1 MDQTELEKAGSDF
14 VARIDRVGDGQWAQ
28 PTPCADWDVRAL
40 VNHVVSELLWVAPLI
55 EGKTIEEVGDKY
67 DGDVLGDDPKAAC
80 HAALSAAVA
89 AAGQPGAAERIVHL
103 SFGDTPAGE
112 YVTQIA
118 SDVTIH
124 TWDLARGADQD
135 DALDADLV
143 DQVFAYFTAV
153 ADQWRAAGAFGPP
166 VETAADADTQTKLLA
181 ITGRKR

>member
-1 MDQTELEKAGSDF
+1 MDHTELEKTGTDF
-14 VARIDRVGDGQWAQ
+14 VARIDQVGDDQWTD
-28 PTPCADWDVRAL
+28 PTPCTDWDVRAL

-55 EGKTIEEVGDKY
+55 EGKTIAEVGDRY
-67 DGDVLGDDPKAAC
+67 DGDVLGDDPKGAC

-89 AAGQPGAAERIVHL
+89 AAREPGALDRTVHL

-118 SDVTIH
+118 SDVTVH
-124 TWDLARGADQD
+124 TWDLAKGATQD
-135 DALDADLV
+135 DSLDPGLV
-143 DQVFAYFTAV
+143 EQVFAYFTAV

-166 VETAADADTQTKLLA
+166 VATAPDADTQTKLLA